1 MKSINDGTRTLGRG
15 LDILELL
22 ASSPRPMGVT
32 ELGEQLGLDKS
43 TVHRL
48 LTTLVKRGYARQEPQ
63 SRSYALGA
71 QTLVLYDAFQSQ
83 MGLQQICH
91 PLLEELTEQTGE
103 TSHLAVLSGMN
114 IVFLDWV
121 CTPQVMGVRTV
132 VGRSEPAHCTAL
144 GKAIL
149 AALPE
154 KQRKIILS
162 QASFYAYTDR
172 TPTTMG
178 EIEAD
183 LQVCA
188 ERGWTLDN
196 EEFLLGVRC
205 LASAVRDCTGHPIAA
220 LGISGPGSRLSLAQ
234 CRKLGPEIL
243 AFARRASRQ
252 LGCAERTERHVTA
265 KTSAS
270 HPDSNLT

>member
-1 MKSINDGTRTLGRG
+1 MKSIKGGTRTLGRG

-22 ASSPRPMGVT
+22 ASAPRPMGVT
-32 ELGEQLGLDKS
+32 ELSEQLGLDKS

-83 MGLQQICH
+83 MGLLQICH
-91 PLLEELTEQTGE
+91 PLLEELTERTGE
-103 TSHLAVLSGMN
+103 TSHLAVLSGIN

-149 AALPE
+149 AKLPA
-154 KQRKIILS
+154 KQKENILNQVS
-162 QASFYAYTDR
+162 LHAYTDK
-172 TPTTMG
+172 TPTTKT

-183 LQVCA
+183 LRICA
-188 ERGWTLDN
+188 ERGWALDN
-196 EEFLLGVRC
+196 EEFLPSVRC
-205 LASAVRDCTGHPIAA
+205 LASPIYDCTGQPVAA
-220 LGISGPGSRLSLAQ
+220 LGISGPASRLPLAN
-234 CRKLGPEIL
+234 CKKIGMEVHSIAL
-243 AFARRASRQ
+243 RASQ
-252 LGCAERTERHVTA
+252 LLGYIEHNTKH
-265 KTSAS
+265 TSPPKPNAIAVS
-270 HPDSNLT
+270 